1 MSAYTWV
8 RKALDVSQLPRVKLN
23 NIQDLPGAKR
33 KHPSPLSP
41 SSLSSKYLPSFPP
54 IPLPPLPFPTLLPT
68 YPPSSLL

>member
-33 KHPSPLSP
+33 KVRALCKRQRSALA
-41 SSLSSKYLPSFPP
+41 
-54 IPLPPLPFPTLLPT
+54 TAVRVR
-68 YPPSSLL
+68 